1 MLHNLKKSAV
11 FWTSSFGANA
21 ENKSGKFVFQRTIV
35 NYTNGLIK
43 CWQCGNHNSTAG
55 IQFKCTKCQSLLE
68 LPDDVVN
75 KKSEIV
81 FVAYIDGSGLVFFLF
96 RTIFNCW
103 GLTRDLILILK
114 RWQINFGRFKMYY
127 IRINLAIG
135 MVNGDFFVVIR
146 HPILFF

>member
-21 ENKSGKFVFQRTIV
+21 EHKSGKFVFKRTIV
-35 NYTNGLIK
+35 SYTNGLIK

-75 KKSEIV
+75 KRIEKNKKKC
-81 FVAYIDGSGLVFFLF
+81 VANIDGVGLVFFLF
-96 RTIFNCW
+96 LGPFSTAE
-103 GLTRDLILILK
+103 D
-114 RWQINFGRFKMYY
+114 
-127 IRINLAIG
+127 
-135 MVNGDFFVVIR
+135 
-146 HPILFF
+146 